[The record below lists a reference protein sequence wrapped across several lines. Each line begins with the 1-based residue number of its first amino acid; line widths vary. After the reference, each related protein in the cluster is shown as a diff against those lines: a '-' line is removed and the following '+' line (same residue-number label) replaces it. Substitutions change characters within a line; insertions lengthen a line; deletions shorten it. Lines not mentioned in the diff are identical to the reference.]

1 MIAFIT
7 THPLT
12 KIYPRVY
19 VSLMHYSIKCPENGK
34 LGAVLYFASVPYC
47 LTFGYA
53 SLSGSSGH
61 ISITKYP
68 TIANTI
74 ETQKG
79 RNFRNQNI
87 PIIIAMP
94 KNNCFSSRCQRFRFS
109 KTFIK
114 PIGGVTKHIAI
125 THPFFKYQGRFC
137 IELLIAIHTTFQ
149 LLCKMSRWVY
159 NRR

>member
-12 KIYPRVY
+12 TPYSRIY
-19 VSLMHYSIKCPENGK
+19 VSLMHYSSKCPENGK
-34 LGAVLYFASVPYC
+34 LGAVLYFASVTYC

-79 RNFRNQNI
+79 RKFRNQNI

-94 KNNCFSSRCQRFRFS
+94 KNNYVSSRCQRFRLNTTIM
-109 KTFIK
+109 KKIA
-114 PIGGVTKHIAI
+114 GVMKRIVN
-125 THPFFKYQGRFC
+125 THR
-137 IELLIAIHTTFQ
+137 
-149 LLCKMSRWVY
+149 
-159 NRR
+159 